1 MFFRI
6 MAFVIQDDGICFE
19 DDIVSDRCRGL
30 AEKSDIWPAGLAED
44 AVFFPSGRS
53 IAGQF
58 FSLKAVAS
66 RVQKSVSYPAAVGAG
81 FGAATL
87 TANLP

>member
-6 MAFVIQDDGICFE
+6 MAFVIREDGICCK

-44 AVFFPSGRS
+44 AVFFPSGHQS
-53 IAGQF
+53 QGNSF
-58 FSLKAVAS
+58 
-66 RVQKSVSYPAAVGAG
+66 P
-81 FGAATL
+81 
-87 TANLP
+87 